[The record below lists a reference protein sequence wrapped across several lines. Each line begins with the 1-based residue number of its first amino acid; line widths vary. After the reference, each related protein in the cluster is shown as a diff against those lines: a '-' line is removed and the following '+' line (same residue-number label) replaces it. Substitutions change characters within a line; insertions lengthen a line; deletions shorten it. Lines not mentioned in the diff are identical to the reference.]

1 MKKTCLIL
9 ALIPVLL
16 LLTVVGLL
24 LGPAGEVAEVATAPV
39 SYRQLHVDD
48 RKDVPPFAQNIY
60 RAVYAHWQVG
70 EWAWC
75 FDIPPGS
82 EEQLK
87 QWVNAKGGRAR
98 DVAQCC
104 ELTELTPP
112 AWWTRPADARLVSNR
127 ELEFTRMSMW
137 FSPSQN
143 RVWILYEQ

>member
-1 MKKTCLIL
+1 MKKACLIV
-9 ALIPVLL
+9 ALVPVLL
-16 LLTVVGLL
+16 LLVLVGLL
-24 LGPAGEVAEVATAPV
+24 LGPAGEVTELALAPV
-39 SYRQLHVDD
+39 PYSQLHAYD

-87 QWVNAKGGRAR
+87 QWVNAKGGSPR
-98 DVAQCC
+98 DVAQSC
-104 ELTELTPP
+104 ELTEFSPP
-112 AWWTRPADARLVSNR
+112 VWWARPADARLVSNR
-127 ELEFTRMSMW
+127 NLELTRMSMW
-137 FSPSQN
+137 FSPSLN

>member
-1 MKKTCLIL
+1 MKKGCC
-9 ALIPVLL
+9 LL
-16 LLTVVGLL
+16 LLFLLAGLVAVVFLVGN
-24 LGPAGEVAEVATAPV
+24 PHTSVHSEPV
-39 SYRQLHVDD
+39 SYSALEEYDK
-48 RKDVPPFAQNIY
+48 KDVPPFAQKIY
-60 RAVYAHWQVG
+60 KASYAHWQVG

-98 DVAQCC
+98 DVAQSC

-112 AWWTRPADARLVSNR
+112 EWWTRPADARLVSNR